1 MSKIEELIEKRAN
14 TDEFNRYYYAGDKTD
29 TTLERIAGIELVLE
43 KMKENRNYQIGIL
56 CQKKLALRDDDGVM
70 SPESLE
76 LFVTLQ
82 DEMDELTKEFKE
94 TIKHIGVVSAY

>member
-1 MSKIEELIEKRAN
+1 MSKIEETITEKAASEALN
-14 TDEFNRYYYAGDKTD
+14 QYYYVESKD
-29 TTLERIAGIELVLE
+29 TTLERIADIEAVLE

-56 CQKKLALRDDDGVM
+56 WQKKLALRDDDGVM

>member
-43 KMKENRNYQIGIL
+43 KMKENRMYQVNIL
-56 CQKKLALRDDDGVM
+56 CQKKIALRDDKEMD
-70 SPESLE
+70 SRTIE
-76 LFVTLQ
+76 LFMKLQ

>member
-1 MSKIEELIEKRAN
+1 MTKIEETITEKAAS
-14 TDEFNRYYYAGDKTD
+14 EAFNQYYYVESKD
-29 TTLERIAGIELVLE
+29 TTLERIADIEAVLE

-56 CQKKLALRDDDGVM
+56 CQKKLALRENVEM

>member
-1 MSKIEELIEKRAN
+1 MTNIDITITEKAAS
-14 TDEFNRYYYAGDKTD
+14 EAFNQYYYVESKD
-29 TTLERIAGIELVLE
+29 TTLERIADIEAVLA

-56 CQKKLALRDDDGVM
+56 CQKKLALRENVEM

>member
-1 MSKIEELIEKRAN
+1 MTKIEETITEKAAS
-14 TDEFNRYYYAGDKTD
+14 EAFNQYYYVESKD
-29 TTLERIAGIELVLE
+29 TTLERIADIEAVLA

-70 SPESLE
+70 SPESLN

-82 DEMDELTKEFKE
+82 NDMDELTKEFKE

>member
-1 MSKIEELIEKRAN
+1 MTKIEETITEKAAS
-14 TDEFNRYYYAGDKTD
+14 DAFNQYYYVEGKD
-29 TTLERIAGIELVLE
+29 TTLERIADIEAVLA

-56 CQKKLALRDDDGVM
+56 CQKKLALRENVEM
-70 SPESLE
+70 SPESLK

>member
-1 MSKIEELIEKRAN
+1 MTNIDITITEKAAS
-14 TDEFNRYYYAGDKTD
+14 EAFNRYYYVESKD
-29 TTLERIAGIELVLE
+29 TTLERIADIEAVLA

-56 CQKKLALRDDDGVM
+56 CQKKLALRENVEM

>member
-1 MSKIEELIEKRAN
+1 MSKIEETITEKAAS
-14 TDEFNRYYYAGDKTD
+14 DAFNQYYYVEGKD
-29 TTLERIAGIELVLE
+29 TTLERIADIEAVLE

-56 CQKKLALRDDDGVM
+56 CQKKLALRENVEM

>member
-1 MSKIEELIEKRAN
+1 MSKIEETITERAAS
-14 TDEFNRYYYAGDKTD
+14 EAFNQYYYVESKD
-29 TTLERIAGIELVLE
+29 TTLERIADIEAVLAE
-43 KMKENRNYQIGIL
+43 MKENRNYQIGIL
-56 CQKKLALRDDDGVM
+56 CQKKLALRENVEM